1 MDKMNRKSIENRLE
15 QVRKLM
21 KDQDL
26 PALIVMQA
34 DNRRYLSGFTGD
46 SGGLMI
52 TQQHA
57 ILSTDS
63 RYWEQ
68 AEQQSPDFVLHKFRR
83 SMHSEWLP
91 VPRFLEMAGDPKRAA
106 IEAATMTL
114 SAFEELQSILPNV
127 EWIKTIDLIE
137 QVRAVK
143 DADELASI
151 QKAIDLAEEGF
162 LHLMQHLRPGM
173 TELEAAWI
181 LEVYLRE
188 HGSEG
193 LGFDSI
199 VAAGPNGAM
208 AHHEPSNHMI
218 QANEPIIIDW
228 GARIDG
234 YRSDNTRTIVLGEGD
249 AKYHEVYNIVKQ
261 AEEIAIAKV
270 TGGMTGKAAD
280 ALSRDVIVA
289 AGYGDNFGH
298 SLGHGVGLAIHEE
311 PRLSQLNDD
320 VLPSGSVVTIEPAI
334 YIPGWGGVRLE
345 DMVLLQDDGSKLLT
359 DVVKNPVMKS
369 E

>member
-1 MDKMNRKSIENRLE
+1 MNRKSIDTRLE
-15 QVRKLM
+15 QVRKMM

-26 PALIVMQA
+26 PALMITQD
-34 DNRRYLSGFTGD
+34 DNRRYLTGFTGD
-46 SGGLMI
+46 AGFLII
-52 TQQHA
+52 TPQQA

-63 RYWEQ
+63 RFWEQ
-68 AEQQSPDFVLHKFRR
+68 AEGQAPAFQLHRAKGRLR
-83 SMHSEWLP
+83 EMWTGA
-91 VPRFLEMAGDPKRAA
+91 LELAGKPKRIG
-106 IEAATMTL
+106 IESDKVTVSQFDLM
-114 SAFEELQSILPNV
+114 QSSFADV
-127 EWIKTIDLIE
+127 EWVKTSGVIE
-137 QVRAVK
+137 QLRAVK

-151 QKAIDLAEEGF
+151 KKAIVLAEKGF
-162 LHLMQHLRPGM
+162 IHLMKRIKPGM

-193 LGFDSI
+193 LGFDTI
-199 VAAGPNGAM
+199 VASGLNGAM
-208 AHHEPSNHMI
+208 AHHEPNNRVI
-218 QANEPIIIDW
+218 QKNEPIIIDW
-228 GARIDG
+228 GARVDG
-234 YRSDNTRTIVLGEGD
+234 YRSDNTRTIALGDGD

-270 TGGMTGKAAD
+270 KGGITGKAAD
-280 ALSRDVIVA
+280 ILARDVIVA

-320 VLPSGSVVTIEPAI
+320 VLPSGAVVTIEPAI

-345 DMVLLQDDGSKLLT
+345 DMVLLQDKGAKLLT
-359 DVVKNPVMKS
+359 DVVKKPTL
-369 E
+369 